1 MKSFRE
7 IVLNYILINAV
18 KKNTP
23 INIPQ
28 LISLG
33 ADVNATDSEKTSLL
47 MWASYYGQISNV
59 EYLIKAGADINCI
72 NCDKW
77 SALIFAT
84 IMGNSHIIIMLINA
98 GANVNHTTQNGSNAL
113 IIAAGIV
120 DDTYSID
127 ILLKAGANINSYDY
141 DMRRPLMVA
150 SRNGHTSS
158 VKRLLTV
165 PNIDVNAV
173 DALFGRSAL
182 KMSIYNGHVSTVEAL
197 LEHHCI
203 HTSVV
208 AISNSDI
215 NLSGN
220 GTSIDRLFNRWHL
233 KQSLCYAAAG
243 THIRHISIETALAI
257 GNLTAAEISQTR
269 DWNGYTSL
277 TNTIKSGNLKG
288 VDILLDAGASL
299 LVAGDLQGTSVGAYA
314 IRHGYPLLGEQL
326 YYKTLKEF
334 CLKRPVFKRLR
345 SEIVVGNRVPSVGRC
360 LPRELVNYILEFVI
374 KIELPPG
381 F

>member
-1 MKSFRE
+1 MTSFRE
-7 IVLNYILINAV
+7 IALNYIIINAA

-23 INIPQ
+23 INIQ
-28 LISLG
+28 YFISLG
-33 ADVNATDSEKTSLL
+33 ADINATDSEKTSLL

-59 EYLIKAGADINCI
+59 EYLIKAGANINHT

-84 IMGNSHIIIMLINA
+84 IMRNSPIIIMLINA
-98 GANVNHTTQNGSNAL
+98 GVNVNHTTLNGSNAL
-113 IIAAGIV
+113 IIAAGIL
-120 DDTYSID
+120 DDTYIID

-150 SRNGHTSS
+150 SRNGHTRS

-165 PNIDVNAV
+165 PGIDVNAV

-197 LEHHCI
+197 LEHPCI

-208 AISNSDI
+208 AIRNTEIIQSTNSTPI
-215 NLSGN
+215 N
-220 GTSIDRLFNRWHL
+220 RLFNHWHL
-233 KQSLCYAAAG
+233 KQSLCSAATGAYIG
-243 THIRHISIETALAI
+243 NLSIDTALTI
-257 GNLTAAEISQTR
+257 GNLTTAEISQTR

-288 VDILLDAGASL
+288 LNTLLKAGASL

-314 IRHGYPLLGEQL
+314 MRNGYSLLSHQL
-326 YYKTLKEF
+326 YYKTLKAF
-334 CLKRPVFKRLR
+334 CVKRPAFNRMR
-345 SEIVVGNRVPSVGRC
+345 SEIVVGNRVPSVARC

>member
-7 IVLNYILINAV
+7 IVLNYILINAA

-23 INIPQ
+23 INIPH

-47 MWASYYGQISNV
+47 MWASYHSQISNV

-77 SALIFAT
+77 SALIFA
-84 IMGNSHIIIMLINA
+84 INMGNSPIIIILINA
-98 GANVNHTTQNGSNAL
+98 GANVNHTILNGSNAL
-113 IIAAGIV
+113 IMAAGIL
-120 DDTYSID
+120 DDVYIIN
-127 ILLKAGANINSYDY
+127 ILLNAGANINSYDC

-150 SRNGHTSS
+150 SRNGHTTS

-165 PNIDVNAV
+165 PGIDVNAV

-197 LEHHCI
+197 LEHPCI

-220 GTSIDRLFNRWHL
+220 GTPIDRLFNRWHL

-243 THIRHISIETALAI
+243 THIRNISINTALAI
-257 GNLTAAEISQTR
+257 GNLTTAEISHTR

-277 TNTIKSGNLKG
+277 SNTIKSGNSLIK
-288 VDILLDAGASL
+288 AGASL

-314 IRHGYPLLGEQL
+314 MRHGYPLLGEQL

>member
-7 IVLNYILINAV
+7 IILNYILINAV

-23 INIPQ
+23 INIQ
-28 LISLG
+28 QFISLG
-33 ADVNATDSEKTSLL
+33 ADINATDSEKTTVL
-47 MWASYYGQISNV
+47 MWASYYRQISNV
-59 EYLIKAGADINCI
+59 EYLIKAGADVNRT

-84 IMGNSHIIIMLINA
+84 IMRNSPIIIMLINA
-98 GANVNHTTQNGSNAL
+98 GVNVNHTTLNGSNAL
-113 IIAAGIV
+113 IIAAGIL
-120 DDTYSID
+120 DDTYIID

-150 SRNGHTSS
+150 SRNGHTRS

-165 PNIDVNAV
+165 PGIDVNAV

-197 LEHHCI
+197 LEHPCI

-208 AISNSDI
+208 AISNTEIIQSI
-215 NLSGN
+215 NSTPIN
-220 GTSIDRLFNRWHL
+220 RLFNHWHL
-233 KQSLCYAAAG
+233 KQSLCSAATGA
-243 THIRHISIETALAI
+243 HIGNLSIETALTI
-257 GNLTAAEISQTR
+257 GNLTTAEISQTR

-288 VDILLDAGASL
+288 LNTLLEAGASL

-314 IRHGYPLLGEQL
+314 MRNGYSLLGAQL
-326 YYKTLKEF
+326 YYKTLKSF
-334 CLKRPVFKRLR
+334 CLKRPAFNRMR
-345 SEIVVGNRVPSVGRC
+345 SEIVVGNRVPSVARC